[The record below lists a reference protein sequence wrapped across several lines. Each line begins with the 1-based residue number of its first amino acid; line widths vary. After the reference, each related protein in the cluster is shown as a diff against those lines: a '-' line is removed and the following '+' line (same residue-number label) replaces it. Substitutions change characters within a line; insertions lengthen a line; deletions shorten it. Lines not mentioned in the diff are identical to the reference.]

1 MRPVLVFALSG
12 AFAVVIQTTL
22 LRHLPIIP
30 VTPDLILILCV
41 FLGLHFHSAGGAL
54 GAFLLGYLLDTFA
67 GTTPGLYC
75 LAMTLVFSVVY
86 LVSKRLWMENPVSNI
101 AAVVLGSAVK
111 VVTVLAFFA
120 LAAGAKADWLR
131 LARVLS
137 IEAVLSAACTPLVFS
152 ALRASLRT
160 PPPGSRTDGAE

>member
-1 MRPVLVFALSG
+1 MRPVVVFALSG
-12 AFAVVIQTTL
+12 AFAVVVQTTL

-30 VTPDLILILCV
+30 ATPDLILVLCV
-41 FLGLHFHSAGGAL
+41 YLGLHYHSAAGAL

-75 LAMTLVFSVVY
+75 LAMTLAFGVVY

-111 VVTVLAFFA
+111 IATVLLFFA
-120 LAAGAKADWLR
+120 VVAGAGVDWLR
-131 LARVLS
+131 LARVLGV
-137 IEAVLSAACTPLVFS
+137 EAVLSAAFTPVVFA
-152 ALRASLRT
+152 ALRSSLGAPRASR
-160 PPPGSRTDGAE
+160 SDGAE